1 MLYRVSHGY
10 YKNIII
16 FIPLQQREFSVN
28 LKSVSK
34 LQPIKVLRSQ
44 YKMDTRRFRE
54 FNI

>member
-1 MLYRVSHGY
+1 MDITKY
-10 YKNIII
+10 III

-44 YKMDTRRFRE
+44 YKMDKRR
-54 FNI
+54 IPGIKYIY